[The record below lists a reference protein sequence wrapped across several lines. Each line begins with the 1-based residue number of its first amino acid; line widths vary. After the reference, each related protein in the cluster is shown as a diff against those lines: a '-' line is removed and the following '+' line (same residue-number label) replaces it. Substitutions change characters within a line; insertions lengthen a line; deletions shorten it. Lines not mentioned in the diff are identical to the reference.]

1 MSTFIVDFFFYA
13 MEKLILT
20 TEDHIPLTAH
30 LFRPEKSN
38 GKLLLIN
45 SATGVRQQVYFS
57 FAQYFSEQGFTVLT
71 YDYRGIG
78 LSKPKNMKGFRG
90 SMRIWGTKDY
100 KELTRYITV
109 KFPEYRKYCLGHSVG
124 ALILGMNKDSEMF
137 EKLIFVGTQKA
148 FVGNLKLKTKI
159 EAYLGFGIVQ
169 PLTTSLLG
177 YFPAHWFGLGESLP
191 KNCAYDWRTLILNK
205 KSTNRLLEK
214 IEDYSKHLTQKV
226 FVIRA
231 EDDVWLT
238 EKGVV
243 SLLHETYPN
252 LKPTYR
258 LVKTSESEKR
268 EIGHVNFFRSYNKK
282 LWDIILN
289 ELIDK

>member
-1 MSTFIVDFFFYA
+1 

-20 TEDHIPLTAH
+20 TEDHVPLTAH
-30 LFRPEKSN
+30 LFRPGKSN

-45 SATGVRQQVYFS
+45 SATGVKQQVYFS

-78 LSKPKNMKGFRG
+78 LSKPKNMRGFGG
-90 SMRIWGTKDY
+90 SMRVWGAKDY
-100 KELTRYITV
+100 KELTRYIKV
-109 KFPEYRKYCLGHSVG
+109 KFPDYRKYCLGHSVG

-137 EKLIFVGTQKA
+137 EKFIFVGTQKA
-148 FVGNLKLKTKI
+148 FVGNLKLRTKI
-159 EAYLGFGIVQ
+159 EAYLGFGVVQ
-169 PLTTSLLG
+169 PITTSLLG

-214 IEDYSKHLTQKV
+214 TDNYSKNLTQKV
-226 FVIRA
+226 LVLRA
-231 EDDVWLT
+231 EDDVWVT
-238 EKGVV
+238 EKGVE
-243 SLLHETYPN
+243 SLLNETYPN
-252 LKPTYR
+252 MNPTYR
-258 LVKTSESEKR
+258 LVKISESEKR

-289 ELIDK
+289 ELIDT